1 MVTCHWFFFVMG
13 SLHQPFDACSIV
25 AGITCGDLHIQDII
39 KDSLERCHSVQQHL
53 NPFTAIYDDEA
64 IETAEASALR
74 LRNGA
79 AIRPLEGVPVAI
91 KEFTPI
97 KGMPTT
103 RGSAALKDRIATDQP
118 VLVQRLLD
126 AGAIIV
132 ARTTTPEFAHSSFTR
147 SPLYGH
153 TKNPFDA
160 SKTCGGSSGGSAVA
174 VSTGCVPLAEGT
186 DMGGSVRIP
195 AALSGCVGFKPSFGR
210 IPMDI
215 LPTVFDTISHF
226 GPLARTIE
234 DIKLF
239 MNVVSGPDN
248 RDILSQVSPQDL
260 DQPDF
265 DPKTLKLAVS
275 PDLGFFEIDADVAHA
290 FDQSL
295 SSLADAGAELA
306 PVDLGW
312 GPEIVDAWY
321 DYWCVYLA
329 AAAEDLLDD
338 HRQDMDPEFLALV
351 DRGLSMSAVAFRRID
366 EVRTKQWR
374 QFSNVMTGF
383 DALLCPTMALPA
395 PPLHASENDFTAVNT
410 NGRLAGLDM
419 TCMFNS
425 IGQCPALSVPSGL
438 SKDGL
443 PLATQIIGN
452 RFDDATTLNIGQLLQ
467 NIHGWNHIS
476 PPNMS
481 LYSTS
486 LKTT

>member
-1 MVTCHWFFFVMG
+1 MG
-13 SLHQPFDACSIV
+13 SLQQPNDACSIV
-25 AGITCGDLHIQDII
+25 SGIACGDFNIVDTVQA
-39 KDSLERCHSVQQHL
+39 SLERCHEVQQHL

-64 IETAEASALR
+64 IAKSEASCMR
-74 LRNGA
+74 LKNGA
-79 AIRPLEGVPVAI
+79 PVRPLEGVPIAI

-97 KGMPTT
+97 KGKPTT
-103 RGSAALKDRIATDQP
+103 RGSRALKNAIGEFQP
-118 VLVQRLLD
+118 LIVQRLED

-147 SPLYGH
+147 SPLHGH
-153 TKNPFDA
+153 TRNPFDPNR
-160 SKTCGGSSGGSAVA
+160 TCGGSSGGSAVA

-195 AALSGCVGFKPSFGR
+195 AALSGCIGFKPSLGR

-234 DIKLF
+234 DVKLF
-239 MNVVSGPDN
+239 MKVASGPDDT
-248 RDILSQVSPQDL
+248 DILSQISPLEL

-265 DPKTLKLAVS
+265 DPKTLKLAIS
-275 PDLGFFEIDADVAHA
+275 PDLGFFEIDADVARA
-290 FDQSL
+290 FDETLTSL
-295 SSLADAGAELA
+295 NDVGVELV

-312 GPEIVDAWY
+312 GADIVDAWY

-329 AAAEDLLDD
+329 AAVEDLLDD
-338 HRQDMDPEFLALV
+338 HRQEMDREFLNLV
-351 DRGLSMSAVAFRRID
+351 DRGLAISAVSFRRID
-366 EVRTKQWR
+366 EVRTKQWH
-374 QFSNVMTGF
+374 QFTTAMKGF

-395 PPLHASENDFTAVNT
+395 PDLDASENDFTTVNAQ
-410 NGRLAGLDM
+410 GKLAGLDM

-425 IGQCPALSVPSGL
+425 MGQCPALSVPSGL

-443 PLATQIIGN
+443 PTAIQIIGK

-467 NIHGWNHIS
+467 NIRGWDHIF

-481 LYSTS
+481 LYSSS

>member
-1 MVTCHWFFFVMG
+1 MVTRHWFFFVMR

-25 AGITCGDLHIQDII
+25 AGITCGDLRVQDII
-39 KDSLERCHSVQQHL
+39 KDSLERCHLVQQHF
-53 NPFTAIYDDEA
+53 NPFTAIYDIEA
-64 IETAEASALR
+64 QEKAEASALR

-97 KGMPTT
+97 KGKLTT
-103 RGSAALKDRIATDQP
+103 RGSAALKDAIGIEQP
-118 VLVQRLLD
+118 VLVQRLED

-160 SKTCGGSSGGSAVA
+160 SRTCGGSSGGAAVA

-195 AALSGCVGFKPSFGR
+195 AALSGCVGFKPSLGR

-215 LPTVFDTISHF
+215 LSTVFDTISHF

-239 MNVVSGPDN
+239 MNVASGPDD
-248 RDILSQVSPQDL
+248 RDILSQIAPQDL

-265 DPKTLKLAVS
+265 DPKMLKLAVS
-275 PDLGFFEIDADVAHA
+275 PDLGFFEINADVAHA
-290 FDQSL
+290 FDQTLVSL
-295 SSLADAGAELA
+295 DNAGVKMV

-312 GPEIVDAWY
+312 EQEIVEAWY

-329 AAAEDLLDD
+329 AAAEDLLDN

-351 DRGLSMSAVAFRRID
+351 DRGLSMSAVAFRRLD

-374 QFSNVMTGF
+374 QFSSAMTGF

-395 PPLHASENDFTAVNT
+395 PPLNASENDFTSVNA
-410 NGRLAGLDM
+410 NGRLVGLDM

-443 PLATQIIGN
+443 PVATQIIGR
-452 RFDDATTLNIGQLLQ
+452 RFDDATVLNIGQLLQ
-467 NIHGWNHIS
+467 KIHGWNHIS

-481 LYSTS
+481 LYASS

>member
-1 MVTCHWFFFVMG
+1 MVTCHWFFFLMG
-13 SLHQPFDACSIV
+13 SLRQPFDACSIV
-25 AGITCGDLHIQDII
+25 AGIACGDFRIKDII
-39 KDSLERCHSVQQHL
+39 KTSLERCHLVQQDF
-53 NPFTAIYDDEA
+53 NPFTAIYEDEA
-64 IETAEASALR
+64 QEKAEASALR
-74 LRNGA
+74 LKNGA
-79 AIRPLEGVPVAI
+79 AVRPLEGVPVAI

-97 KGMPTT
+97 KGKPTT
-103 RGSAALKDRIATDQP
+103 RGSAALKDAISTEQP
-118 VLVQRLLD
+118 VLVQRLED

-147 SPLYGH
+147 SPLFGH
-153 TKNPFDA
+153 TRNPFDPT
-160 SKTCGGSSGGSAVA
+160 KTCGGSSGGSAVA

-195 AALSGCVGFKPSFGR
+195 AALSGCVGFKPSLGR

-215 LPTVFDTISHF
+215 VPTVFDTISHF

-239 MNVVSGPDN
+239 MNVASGPDDA
-248 RDILSQVSPQDL
+248 DILSQMTPQVL

-275 PDLGFFEIDADVAHA
+275 PDLGFIEIDADVAHA
-290 FDQSL
+290 FDQTL
-295 SSLADAGAELA
+295 ASLADAGVELV

-312 GPEIVDAWY
+312 RPDIVDAWY

-351 DRGLSMSAVAFRRID
+351 DRGLSMSAVAFRRLD
-366 EVRTKQWR
+366 EIRTKQWR
-374 QFSNVMTGF
+374 QFATAMKGF

-395 PPLHASENDFTAVNT
+395 PPIDASESDFTSVNA
-410 NGRLAGLDM
+410 NGKLAGLDM

-443 PLATQIIGN
+443 PVATQIIGN
-452 RFDDATTLNIGQLLQ
+452 RFDDATPLNIGQLLQ

-481 LYSTS
+481 LYSSS

>member
-1 MVTCHWFFFVMG
+1 MG

-25 AGITCGDLHIQDII
+25 AGITCGDLRIQDII
-39 KDSLERCHSVQQHL
+39 KDSLKRCHSVQQHL

-64 IETAEASALR
+64 LEKAEAAALR
-74 LRNGA
+74 LKNGE

-97 KGMPTT
+97 MGKPTT
-103 RGSAALKDRIATDQP
+103 RGSAALKDVIGDTQP
-118 VLVQRLLD
+118 VIVQRLLN

-147 SPLYGH
+147 SPLFGH
-153 TKNPFDA
+153 TKNPFDP
-160 SKTCGGSSGGSAVA
+160 SRTCGGSSGGAAVA
-174 VSTGCVPLAEGT
+174 VTTGCVPLAEGT

-195 AALSGCVGFKPSFGR
+195 AALSGCVGFKPSLGR

-234 DIKLF
+234 DVKLF
-239 MNVVSGPDN
+239 MNVASGPDDA
-248 RDILSQVSPQDL
+248 DILSQISSL
-260 DQPDF
+260 ELEQPDF
-265 DPKTLKLAVS
+265 DPKVLKLAVS
-275 PDLGFFEIDADVAHA
+275 PDLGFFEIDDDVAHA
-290 FDQSL
+290 FDQAL
-295 SSLADAGAELA
+295 TRLGDAGVELVS
-306 PVDLGW
+306 VDLGW
-312 GPEIVDAWY
+312 AAEIVDAWY

-329 AAAEDLLDD
+329 AAAEDLLAD
-338 HRQDMDPEFLALV
+338 HRQVMDPEFLALV
-351 DRGLSMSAVAFRRID
+351 DRGLSMSAVEFRRLD
-366 EVRTKQWR
+366 EIRTQQWR
-374 QFSNVMTGF
+374 QFSSAMKGF

-395 PPLHASENDFTAVNT
+395 PPIDASEDDFTSVNA
-410 NGRLAGLDM
+410 NGKLAGLDM

-443 PLATQIIGN
+443 PTAIQIIGR

-481 LYSTS
+481 LYSSS